1 MNYLLVLSDFFL
13 FFLFLCC
20 CFFLLFDLKKKR
32 KKKKKEKQKKKKVRS
47 ALFRAVT
54 DTRGFKVIDFSTN
67 KSNHGTFPHYAG
79 GQLQS
84 SVCRLRELIG

>member
-1 MNYLLVLSDFFL
+1 MNYLLVLLGFL
-13 FFLFLCC
+13 FVCW

-32 KKKKKEKQKKKKVRS
+32 KTEKKKKEKKKKKKKGVRS
-47 ALFRAVT
+47 ALFRATT
-54 DTRGFKVIDFSTN
+54 DTRGFKVIDFNTN